1 MPSDKIMIK
10 REQITST
17 IKDKSLLKQQ
27 IYDRTHEVMQELK
40 EILAEYASEV
50 NEEIDGMDKRI
61 KLEYRDRGKLEAQLQ
76 IAGDVLIFS
85 MHTNVFKFDRSHP
98 IWQNSY
104 VEQNQMNG
112 YCGVINI
119 YNFLSDSLKFN
130 RNEDPGYLIARI
142 FINREKQ
149 YFVEGKRQMAYRHNN
164 FGQGAVCSSALVD
177 IVENAIIYA
186 LDFDLLVP
194 PYELSKEIT
203 VESVNTKIEMSR
215 LQTGKRLGYQ
225 FNVEDV

>member
-1 MPSDKIMIK
+1 MK
-10 REQITST
+10 REQITAT
-17 IKDKSLLKQQ
+17 IREKSVIKQQ
-27 IYDRTHEVMQELK
+27 VYDRTHEVMQELK

-50 NEEIDGMDKRI
+50 NDDIEGLDKRI

-85 MHTNVFKFDRSHP
+85 MHTNVFKFDRDHP

-104 VEQNQMNG
+104 VERNLNNAF
-112 YCGVINI
+112 CGVINI
-119 YNFLSDSLKFN
+119 YNFLSDSLRFN
-130 RNEDPGYLIARI
+130 RNDDLGYLVARV
-142 FINREKQ
+142 FVNSEKQ
-149 YFVEGKRQMAYRHNN
+149 YFVEGKRQMEYRHNN
-164 FGQGAVCSSALVD
+164 FGQGSISSAALTD
-177 IVENAIIYA
+177 IVENAIVYA

-194 PYELSKEIT
+194 PYELSKQIT

>member
-1 MPSDKIMIK
+1 MK
-10 REQITST
+10 REQITTT
-17 IKDKSLLKQQ
+17 IREKSVLKQQ
-27 IYDRTHEVMQELK
+27 VYDRTHEVMQELK

-50 NEEIDGMDKRI
+50 NDQIEGLDRRI

-104 VEQNQMNG
+104 VEADSSNG

-130 RNEDPGYLIARI
+130 RTDDLGYLIARV
-142 FINREKQ
+142 FVNREKQ
-149 YFVEGKRQMAYRHNN
+149 YFVEGKRQMEYRHNN
-164 FGQGAVCSSALVD
+164 FGQGAISSQAIVD

-194 PYELSKEIT
+194 PYALSKQIT

-215 LQTGKRLGYQ
+215 LKTGKRLGYQ
-225 FNVEDV
+225 FNVEDI

>member
-1 MPSDKIMIK
+1 MGK
-10 REQITST
+10 RDTIVTT
-17 IKDKSLLKQQ
+17 IKEKSLLKQQ
-27 IYDRTHEVMQELK
+27 IYDHTHAVMQELK
-40 EILAEYASEV
+40 DILAEYASEI
-50 NEEIDGMDKRI
+50 NEEIEGTDKRI

-104 VEQNQMNG
+104 VEKNLDNG

-119 YNFLSDSLKFN
+119 YNFLSDSLRFN
-130 RNEDPGYLIARI
+130 RTEDPGYLIARI
-142 FINREKQ
+142 FINRENQ
-149 YFVEGKRQMAYRHNN
+149 YFVEGKRQMEYRHNN
-164 FGQGAVCSSALVD
+164 FGQGAITPASLGD
-177 IVENAIIYA
+177 IVETAIMYA
-186 LDFDLLVP
+186 LEFDLLVP

>member
-1 MPSDKIMIK
+1 MK
-10 REQITST
+10 REQITAT
-17 IKDKSLLKQQ
+17 IRDKSALKQQ
-27 IYDRTHEVMQELK
+27 IFDQTHSVMQELK
-40 EILAEYASEV
+40 EILAEYASEL
-50 NEEIDGMDKRI
+50 NEELEGTDKRV

-85 MHTNVFKFDRSHP
+85 MHTNIFKFDRAHP

-104 VEQNQMNG
+104 VEQNPMNG

-119 YNFLSDSLKFN
+119 YNFLSDSLRFN
-130 RNEDPGYLIARI
+130 RNEDPGYLIGRI

-149 YFVEGKRQMAYRHNN
+149 YFVEGKRQMEYRNRN
-164 FGQGAVCSSALVD
+164 FGQGEINTLSMTD

-194 PYELSKEIT
+194 PYELGKVIT
-203 VESVNTKIEMSR
+203 VESVNSKIEMSR

-225 FNVEDV
+225 FNSDDV